1 MREYKGESGIY
12 CITNIVNGK
21 KYIGK
26 TKCFYTR
33 YCQYASD
40 VRSSDS
46 NRINNYLLNSFL
58 KYGFDNFKFDV
69 IEFCPVENC
78 SERELYW
85 MIKFDTINRDVG
97 YNLRMDSSTGMITHE
112 LTSKKI
118 SERLKDEWSKGVRK
132 DHGTKLKASW
142 KFRDRNEQSKL
153 MSRNLTKYVYDLYY
167 EDREEIGILYKEL
180 QERGLSSVIG
190 NFHRRKSDEV
200 ICKGVKVI
208 RRKLN
213 ESKI

>member
-1 MREYKGESGIY
+1 MREHKGESGIY

-40 VRSSDS
+40 VRNSDS
-46 NRINNYLLNSFL
+46 NRINSYLLNSFL

-69 IEFCPVENC
+69 IEFCSVDKC

-85 MIKFDTINRDVG
+85 MIEFDTTNKEVG

-118 SERLKDEWSKGVRK
+118 SDRLRDEWSKGFRK
-132 DHGTKLKASW
+132 DHGVKLKASW
-142 KFRDRNEQSKL
+142 EFRDRDQQSKL
-153 MSRNLTKYVYDLYY
+153 MSKILTKYVYDLYY
-167 EDREEIGILYKEL
+167 EDCEEIGISYKEL
-180 QERGLSSVIG
+180 REKGFSSVLG
-190 NFHRRKSDEV
+190 TFSRRKVDEAK
-200 ICKGVKVI
+200 CKGVNIV
-208 RRKLN
+208 RRKLDEN
-213 ESKI
+213 

>member
-1 MREYKGESGIY
+1 MKEYKGKSGIY
-12 CITNIVNGK
+12 CITNMINGK

-33 YCQYASD
+33 YCQYVYD
-40 VRSSDS
+40 VRNSDS

-58 KYGFDNFKFDV
+58 KYGFDNFEFEVVEFCSLEQCSEKELNWM
-69 IEFCPVENC
+69 IEF
-78 SERELYW
+78 
-85 MIKFDTINRDVG
+85 DTTNKEVG
-97 YNLRMDSSTGMITHE
+97 YNLRMDSSTGMIMHE

-118 SERLKDEWSKGVRK
+118 SERLRDEWSKGVRK
-132 DHGTKLKASW
+132 NHGAKLKASW
-142 KFRDRNEQSKL
+142 EFRDRDEQSKL
-153 MSRNLTKYVYDLYY
+153 MSKTLTKYVYDLYY

-180 QERGLSSVIG
+180 RDRGLSSAIG

-200 ICKGVKVI
+200 MCKGVKVI

-213 ESKI
+213 ES

>member
-1 MREYKGESGIY
+1 MKEHKGKSGIY
-12 CITNIVNGK
+12 CITNMINGK

-33 YCQYASD
+33 YCQYVYD
-40 VRSSDS
+40 VRNSDS

-58 KYGFDNFKFDV
+58 KYGFDNFEFEV
-69 IEFCPVENC
+69 VEFCSLEDC
-78 SERELYW
+78 SKKELEWMLNLNTIDRE
-85 MIKFDTINRDVG
+85 IG
-97 YNLRMDSSTGMITHE
+97 YNLRMDSSTGIITHE

-118 SERLKDEWSKGVRK
+118 SERLRDEWSKGVRK
-132 DHGTKLKASW
+132 NHGAKLKASW
-142 KFRDRNEQSKL
+142 EFRDRDEQSKL
-153 MSRNLTKYVYDLYY
+153 MSKTLTRYVYDLYY

-180 QERGLSSVIG
+180 RDRGLSSAIG

-200 ICKGVKVI
+200 MCKGVKVI

-213 ESKI
+213 ES

>member
-1 MREYKGESGIY
+1 MKEHKGKSGIY
-12 CITNIVNGK
+12 CITNMINGK

-33 YCQYASD
+33 YCQYVYD
-40 VRSSDS
+40 VRNSDS

-58 KYGFDNFKFDV
+58 KYGFDNFEFEVVEFCSLEQCSEKELNWM
-69 IEFCPVENC
+69 IEF
-78 SERELYW
+78 
-85 MIKFDTINRDVG
+85 DTTNKEVG

-118 SERLKDEWSKGVRK
+118 SERLRDEWGKGVRK
-132 DHGTKLKASW
+132 NHGAKLKASW
-142 KFRDRNEQSKL
+142 EFRDRDEQSKL
-153 MSRNLTKYVYDLYY
+153 MSKTLTKYVYDLYY

-180 QERGLSSVIG
+180 RDRGLSSAIG

-200 ICKGVKVI
+200 MCKGVKVI

-213 ESKI
+213 ES

>member
-1 MREYKGESGIY
+1 MKEYKGKSGIY
-12 CITNIVNGK
+12 CITNMINGK

-33 YCQYASD
+33 YCQYVYD
-40 VRSSDS
+40 VRNSDS

-58 KYGFDNFKFDV
+58 KYGFDNFEFEVVEFCSLEQCSEKELNWM
-69 IEFCPVENC
+69 IEF
-78 SERELYW
+78 
-85 MIKFDTINRDVG
+85 DTTNKEVG

-118 SERLKDEWSKGVRK
+118 SERLRDEWSKGVRK
-132 DHGTKLKASW
+132 NHGAKLKASW
-142 KFRDRNEQSKL
+142 EFRDRDEQSKL
-153 MSRNLTKYVYDLYY
+153 MSKTLTKYVYDLYY

-180 QERGLSSVIG
+180 RDRGLSSAIG

-200 ICKGVKVI
+200 MCKGVKVI

-213 ESKI
+213 ES

>member
-1 MREYKGESGIY
+1 MI
-12 CITNIVNGK
+12 NGK

-33 YCQYASD
+33 YCQYVYD
-40 VRSSDS
+40 VRNSDS

-58 KYGFDNFKFDV
+58 KYGFNNFEFEVVEFCSLEQCSEKELNWM
-69 IEFCPVENC
+69 IEF
-78 SERELYW
+78 
-85 MIKFDTINRDVG
+85 DTTNKEVG

-118 SERLKDEWSKGVRK
+118 SERLRDEWSKGVRK
-132 DHGTKLKASW
+132 NHGAKLKASW
-142 KFRDRNEQSKL
+142 EFRDRDEQSKL
-153 MSRNLTKYVYDLYY
+153 MSKTLTKYVYDLYY

-180 QERGLSSVIG
+180 RDRGLSSAIG
-190 NFHRRKSDEV
+190 NFHRRESDEV
-200 ICKGVKVI
+200 MCKGVKVI

-213 ESKI
+213 ES

>member
-33 YCQYASD
+33 YCQYVSD

-46 NRINNYLLNSFL
+46 DRINNYLLNSFL

-118 SERLKDEWSKGVRK
+118 SERLRDEWSKGVRK
-132 DHGTKLKASW
+132 DHGVKLKASW
-142 KFRDRNEQSKL
+142 EFRDRYEQSKL
-153 MSRNLTKYVYDLYY
+153 MSKTLTKYVYDLYY
-167 EDREEIGILYKEL
+167 EDHEEIGILYKEL
-180 QERGLSSVIG
+180 REKGFSSVLET
-190 NFHRRKSDEV
+190 FSRRKVDEAK
-200 ICKGVKVI
+200 CKGVKIV
-208 RRKLN
+208 RRKLDAN
-213 ESKI
+213 

>member
-85 MIKFDTINRDVG
+85 MIKFDTTNRDV
-97 YNLRMDSSTGMITHE
+97 
-112 LTSKKI
+112 
-118 SERLKDEWSKGVRK
+118 
-132 DHGTKLKASW
+132 
-142 KFRDRNEQSKL
+142 
-153 MSRNLTKYVYDLYY
+153 
-167 EDREEIGILYKEL
+167 GILYKEL
-180 QERGLSSVIG
+180 QERGLSSAIG